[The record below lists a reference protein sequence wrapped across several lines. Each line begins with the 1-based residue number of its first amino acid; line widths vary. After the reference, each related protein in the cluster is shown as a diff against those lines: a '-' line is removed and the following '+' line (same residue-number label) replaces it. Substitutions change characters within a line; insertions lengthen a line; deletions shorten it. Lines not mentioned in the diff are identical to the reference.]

1 MKESLQEWKRVKG
14 KKNFQGNLRAT
25 FRVGKKKKKKL
36 VEASLSTI
44 VLLFYH

>member
-1 MKESLQEWKRVKG
+1 MKESLQEWRRDKG
-14 KKNFQGNLRAT
+14 KKDFQGNLRAT
-25 FRVGKKKKKKL
+25 FRVGKKKI